1 MYLFRVLAIVTG
13 AALTVAPMAAQ
24 ISRPGGTSSGGSI
37 GGGSIGGTGS
47 PNGTVGGSTGGV
59 PNASSGTN
67 TPFPDSNAHPVFL
80 SGKVVLS
87 DGTLPSGQVLIE
99 SLCNNRR
106 RAEAYTD
113 SKGRFSF
120 QLGQDREVFDDASE
134 SSAGSRPLGGRAN
147 SSMGGRQM
155 DLQNCEIRASLPG
168 FRSDTISLFNHQYL
182 DNPELGTII
191 LHRLENVEG
200 LTISATTA
208 LAPKDARKDYE
219 KGLEALKRNKAE
231 EAQKDFEKSV
241 EIYPKYAVAWFEL
254 GKIHEQANHPDEARA
269 AYGHAIEAD
278 SKYINPYERLYMLAF
293 KDSKWQEVADESDH
307 VIRLNPYD
315 FPSAYF
321 YNAMA
326 NARLNKIDLAEKS
339 AREAVKLDTKG
350 ENPRANYVLGVIL
363 ANKGD
368 FAGAADCLRAY
379 LKAAPNDPDTER
391 IRQQLAQIE
400 QSAQAAQTKPPA
412 QN

>member
-1 MYLFRVLAIVTG
+1 MYFFRVLAIVTG
-13 AALTVAPMAAQ
+13 AALTVAPIAAQ
-24 ISRPGGTSSGGSI
+24 ISRPGGTSSGGSL
-37 GGGSIGGTGS
+37 GGTT
-47 PNGTVGGSTGGV
+47 PTNGTIGSSTGGIS
-59 PNASSGTN
+59 NASTN
-67 TPFPDSNAHPVFL
+67 TNSPFPDANTHPIFL

-106 RAEAYTD
+106 RAEGYTD
-113 SKGRFSF
+113 PKGRFSF
-120 QLGQDREVFDDASE
+120 QFGQNREVFDDASE
-134 SSAGSRPLGGRAN
+134 SSMGSRPLGSRAN
-147 SSMGGRQM
+147 SPGGGRQL

-168 FRSDTISLFNHQYL
+168 FRSDSISLFNHQYL

-219 KGLEALKRNKAE
+219 KGLEALKKNKAE

-241 EIYPKYAVAWFEL
+241 ELYPKYAVAWFEL
-254 GKIHEQANHPDEARA
+254 GKIHEQANRPGEART
-269 AYGHAIEAD
+269 AYAHAIEAD
-278 SKYINPYERLYMLAF
+278 AKYINPYERLYMLAF
-293 KDSKWQEVADESDH
+293 KDSKWQEVADGSDH

-326 NARLNKIDLAEKS
+326 NIRLNKLDLAEKS

-350 ENPRANYVLGVIL
+350 ENPKANYVLGVIL
-363 ANKGD
+363 ANKRD
-368 FAGAADCLRAY
+368 FAAAAECLRAY
-379 LKAAPNDPDTER
+379 LKAVPNDPDNER
-391 IRQQLAQIE
+391 IRQQLDEIE
-400 QSAQAAQTKPPA
+400 QSAQAKPPA